1 MSRILYVGLDVHKQT
16 VSVTTAEEG
25 RDGPVRFIGTISNT
39 PKDISELALRLGK
52 DGHRLEFC
60 CEAGG
65 CGYGIYRQLT
75 ALGHGCTVAAPSL
88 IARKPGDRV
97 KNDRRDS
104 EKLALQHRFGELTPV
119 WVPDPAH
126 EAMRDLV
133 RARMDAAMQLMR
145 ARQQCLAFL
154 LRHGRIYGAGHKNWT
169 QRHRQW
175 LATQTFEQNTHQIVF
190 QDYVEAVW
198 AAKDRR
204 SQLEAQIAAALA
216 HWPLA
221 PLVEALRAVR
231 GIDLISSVIFVA
243 AVGDLGRFQ
252 SPRQLMATRAAR
264 RNHPRGQQRGKA
276 HAGGGGMELP
286 LSAARRP
293 EQKRHPRAPAK
304 ARARHRLESAGASVR
319 PLPQALRSRQ
329 KAGGGGHRHCARALR
344 LPLGHRKGRQT
355 GPGIKRKPPA
365 VRPGAER
372 KVRQSSGVPW
382 AGSIRRPS

>member
-104 EKLALQHRFGELTPV
+104 EKLVLQHRFGELTPV

-252 SPRQLMATRAAR
+252 SPRQLMAY
-264 RNHPRGQQRGKA
+264 
-276 HAGGGGMELP
+276 
-286 LSAARRP
+286 
-293 EQKRHPRAPAK
+293 
-304 ARARHRLESAGASVR
+304 
-319 PLPQALRSRQ
+319 
-329 KAGGGGHRHCARALR
+329 
-344 LPLGHRKGRQT
+344 LGLT
-355 GPGIKRKPPA
+355 PS
-365 VRPGAER
+365 E
-372 KVRQSSGVPW
+372 QSSGARVRRGAITRAGNSEARRMLVEAAWSYRYQPRVAQSKSDILARQPKPVRDIAWKAQVRLCARFRRLCAAGKKPAVAVTAIARELSGFLW
-382 AGSIRRPS
+382 AIAKAVKPAPA